1 MALGKKA
8 WRWIKRAWRGTIVK
22 VARGNTSNIVNN
34 FNDSILM
41 FQFTF
46 RDLVK
51 IPELKK
57 PLIISLVMHLSQQF
71 SGINAVSTFN
81 HQSSHAFISIILRN

>member
-1 MALGKKA
+1 
-8 WRWIKRAWRGTIVK
+8 
-22 VARGNTSNIVNN
+22 
-34 FNDSILM
+34 M

-51 IPELKK
+51 NPELKK

-71 SGINAVSTFN
+71 SGINAVSTSN
-81 HQSSHAFISIILRN
+81 HQSSHAFISTILKI